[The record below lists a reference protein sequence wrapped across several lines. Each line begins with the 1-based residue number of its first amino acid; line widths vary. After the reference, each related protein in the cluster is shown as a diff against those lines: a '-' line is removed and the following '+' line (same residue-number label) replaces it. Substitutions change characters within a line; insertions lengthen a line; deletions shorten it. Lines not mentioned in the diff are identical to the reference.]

1 MVTKRDLDKI
11 LAQVIAYEVYQQD
24 SLFYQAYIYG
34 MTSTTV
40 GSIDIIKKFTDYV
53 GSVTSQDIM
62 SVAKKYFVPTNKTV
76 AYVNK

>member
-1 MVTKRDLDKI
+1 MREQDFSKPLFKI
-11 LAQVIAYEVYQQD
+11 IKETGL
-24 SLFYQAYIYG
+24 
-34 MTSTTV
+34 
-40 GSIDIIKKFTDYV
+40 IKKFTDYV